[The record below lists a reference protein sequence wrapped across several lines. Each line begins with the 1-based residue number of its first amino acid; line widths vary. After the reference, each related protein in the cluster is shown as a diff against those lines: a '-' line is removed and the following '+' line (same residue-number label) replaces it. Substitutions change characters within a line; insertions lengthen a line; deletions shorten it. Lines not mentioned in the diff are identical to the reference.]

1 MAGLVEGGTLIGV
14 CVLLLLLLLVTVPTG
29 DDSSVVPNKI
39 VRMASSEAS
48 TAPAPGE
55 YSVAFVTV
63 PDNTVA
69 VNVAR
74 QLVEKSLVA
83 CVNIIPGL
91 TSIYAWEG
99 KINEDP
105 EVLLMIKTRTS
116 RVEDLIRHVREV
128 HPYSVAEVIA
138 MPIAQGNAPYLDWI
152 GKTVGPRGGRGG
164 GTA

>member
-1 MAGLVEGGTLIGV
+1 MIRSLS
-14 CVLLLLLLLVTVPTG
+14 VL
-29 DDSSVVPNKI
+29 SSIIRSSSLPNKHH
-39 VRMASSEAS
+39 RMSTEAS
-48 TAPAPGE
+48 AQSPPAGE

-116 RVEDLIRHVREV
+116 RVEELIRFVREV

-138 MPIAQGNAPYLDWI
+138 LPIANGNAPYLDWI
-152 GKTVGPRGGRGG
+152 GKTVSKG

>member
-1 MAGLVEGGTLIGV
+1 MIRPLS
-14 CVLLLLLLLVTVPTG
+14 LLSSIIRSTVP
-29 DDSSVVPNKI
+29 VPYKI
-39 VRMASSEAS
+39 NRMSTEAS
-48 TAPAPGE
+48 TTTPPPAGGD

-116 RVEDLIRHVREV
+116 RVEELIRHVREV

-138 MPIAQGNAPYLDWI
+138 FPIAHGNAPYLDWI
-152 GKTVGPRGGRGG
+152 GKTVPKG

>member
-1 MAGLVEGGTLIGV
+1 MVEGGTLIGFTFTFAAV
-14 CVLLLLLLLVTVPTG
+14 SYRVFGNLYQEHNQMFGSNIYAITT
-29 DDSSVVPNKI
+29 SINISR
-39 VRMASSEAS
+39 RMA
-48 TAPAPGE
+48 TDAPVPANE

-63 PDNTVA
+63 PDNKVA

-105 EVLLMIKTRTS
+105 EVLMMIKTRTS
-116 RVEDLIRHVREV
+116 RVEELIRFVREI
-128 HPYSVAEVIA
+128 HPYSVAEY
-138 MPIAQGNAPYLDWI
+138 N
-152 GKTVGPRGGRGG
+152 KTLNE
-164 GTA
+164 ANK

>member
-1 MAGLVEGGTLIGV
+1 MLRSLSFV
-14 CVLLLLLLLVTVPTG
+14 
-29 DDSSVVPNKI
+29 SSNI
-39 VRMASSEAS
+39 RS
-48 TAPAPGE
+48 TASRNINRSMATDTTTPANE

-69 VNVAR
+69 VNVGR

-105 EVLLMIKTRTS
+105 EVLMMIKTRTS
-116 RVEDLIRHVREV
+116 RVEELIRFVREI

-138 MPIAQGNAPYLDWI
+138 FPIAEGNAPYLDWI
-152 GKTVGPRGGRGG
+152 GKTVPKG